1 MNESDAPRIAET
13 LAIYTA
19 AFVTGAIVMGFE
31 MLGSR
36 YLNPYF
42 GSGIHTW
49 AALISTVLAALSAGY
64 FAGGWLA
71 DRHPSLSVLGATV
84 AAGSAWLAL
93 LPLAADPVLEAIMNG
108 IEDVR
113 WGSLAASLAIMF
125 PPVACLGMF
134 SPFAVRLLMRSA
146 QRSGAVSGG
155 VYGVSTLGSIAGTLG
170 TTFALMPLAGSRAVT
185 VAFGVTGILCGVLV
199 ALTGRLGRHAAVLLP
214 ALLFAAAPP
223 AHAGDFPVAGV
234 SDTAALKILAQR
246 PDGALARMETEYND
260 IFIVKRDTFV
270 TMSFQRQRQGYTE
283 SAIDLADAT
292 AMPVSYTS
300 AMTVGLAFPE
310 ITRRVLMIG
319 LGGGSVSTYLAGH
332 MPGPIVETVELDPGV
347 IRAAKQWFG
356 VRETP
361 RTPLIEADGR
371 VFLTRNNTQYD
382 LILLDAFRGG
392 YVPFHL
398 LTAEFYALTAR
409 HLAPGGAAVFNL
421 HSGTKLYD
429 STLVTLKT
437 AFASV
442 DLFDGGGGNVI
453 AVAMASPRP
462 VDTVLAERA
471 AALQEKFNFRYK
483 LPALLATRQPWPDRL
498 DAPRLT
504 DDFSP
509 VNLYESIRDKNRRQ
523 W

>member
-1 MNESDAPRIAET
+1 
-13 LAIYTA
+13 
-19 AFVTGAIVMGFE
+19 MGFE

-64 FAGGWLA
+64 FAGGRLA
-71 DRHPSLSVLGATV
+71 DRYPSLTMLGATV
-84 AAGSAWLAL
+84 AAGSAWLVL
-93 LPLAADPVLEAIMNG
+93 LPLAADPLLETIMNG

-113 WGSLAASLAIMF
+113 WGSLVASLAIMF
-125 PPVACLGMF
+125 PPVAFLGMF

-146 QRSGAVSGG
+146 HRSGAVSGG

-170 TTFALMPLAGSRAVT
+170 TTFVLMPLAGSRAVT
-185 VAFGVTGILCGVLV
+185 IAFGVAGIACGGLI
-199 ALTGRLGRHAAVLLP
+199 ALAGRMRRGAAVLLAALPLASGTP
-214 ALLFAAAPP
+214 AL
-223 AHAGDFPVAGV
+223 AGDFPVPGI
-234 SDTAALKILAQR
+234 SDTASLKALAKR
-246 PDGALARMETEYND
+246 PDGVLAHMETEYND
-260 IFIVKRDTFV
+260 IFIVKRDSFV
-270 TMSFQRQRQGYTE
+270 TMAFQRQRRGYTE
-283 SAIDLADAT
+283 SAIDLADPT
-292 AMPVSYTS
+292 AMPVGYTS

-310 ITRRVLMIG
+310 TARRALMIG

-332 MPGPIVETVELDPGV
+332 MPDLIVETVELDPGV

-429 STLVTLKT
+429 STLVTLKA

-442 DLFDGGGGNVI
+442 DLYDGGGGGNVI

-462 VDTVLAERA
+462 ADSVLAERG
-471 AALQEKFNFRYK
+471 AALQRQFRFRYE
-483 LPALLATRQPWPDRL
+483 LPALLATRLPWPGGL